1 MTPRGGSLCY
11 RVSMQYFHMFSNMT
25 SYRLEAGAIFVISVG
40 LLPLYY
46 NNEKGRLPPLAGS
59 YLVYAR
65 QVGNNYP

>member
-25 SYRLEAGAIFVISVG
+25 SYRLEAGAIFVISVR

-46 NNEKGRLPPLAGS
+46 NNKKGGLRTLAGS
-59 YLVYAR
+59 YPGCAR
-65 QVGNNYP
+65 QVDNNDP